1 MKHIFLTLLTAAIL
15 TAGTSAADKLVCSLT
30 GKTIDSCCCEPAK
43 NGKGLYCTLA
53 NKDIKKCCCKGMKHK
68 SV

>member
-1 MKHIFLTLLTAAIL
+1 MKSMFLTMLVAAMLT
-15 TAGTSAADKLVCSLT
+15 TSATSADKLRCSLT

-43 NGKGLYCTLA
+43 NGKGLHCTLA

-68 SV
+68 AA